1 MTNIPILT
9 NATANGT
16 GSTVDLVTTAGGAII
31 PLANV
36 TVTLGG
42 GECQVQINTGMV
54 ADRIAP
60 IKNLTITEDSS
71 FQIPIGVFAS
81 ATITEYKAGNIHVD
95 FGIELK

>member
-16 GSTVDLVTTAGGAII
+16 GSTVDLVTQAGGAII
-31 PLANV
+31 PLSNV

-42 GECQVQINTGMV
+42 GECQVKINTGMV

-60 IKNLTITEDSS
+60 NNNFKLSLSLQSPHNSL
-71 FQIPIGVFAS
+71 
-81 ATITEYKAGNIHVD
+81 
-95 FGIELK
+95 